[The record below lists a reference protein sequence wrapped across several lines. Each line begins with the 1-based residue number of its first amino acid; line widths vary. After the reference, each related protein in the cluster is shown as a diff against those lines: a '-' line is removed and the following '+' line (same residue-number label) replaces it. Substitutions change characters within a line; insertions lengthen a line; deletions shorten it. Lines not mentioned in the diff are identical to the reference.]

1 MASWTKNGQTIRK
14 YCLVFC
20 RCKNA
25 WDIKCVSVKCAQ
37 IQKALLIYLF
47 KIELLGSLREGKITV
62 WLAKESK
69 VWFILSGIKKKS
81 DILRNQDCTVYYPT
95 RSNST
100 VFFLIIR
107 HCRCGLPKMTSTAS
121 LIGFTL
127 CMRLFSNYLTIIPWA
142 WMGSE
147 SIAHEGERNHCF
159 SKIQLFGQKC
169 QEKTTLA
176 SKTRFS
182 HHCFEASTVR

>member
-25 WDIKCVSVKCAQ
+25 WDIKCVSV
-37 IQKALLIYLF
+37 
-47 KIELLGSLREGKITV
+47 ELLGGLREGKITV

-69 VWFILSGIKKKS
+69 VWFTLSGIEKKS
-81 DILRNQDCTVYYPT
+81 DILRNQDCTLYYPT

-107 HCRCGLPKMTSTAS
+107 HRQCGLPKMTSTAS
-121 LIGFTL
+121 FTL
-127 CMRLFSNYLTIIPWA
+127 CMRLFSNYLTITPWA

-159 SKIQLFGQKC
+159 SKIQLFVQKC